1 MQVIVNDIDDATYN
15 WSQRTLGNVFCF
27 RELDLDIAINLSW
40 DYAGKSIIWRVNTKD
55 CECSCSN
62 VDGRLW

>member
-55 CECSCSN
+55 CGCSCSN
-62 VDGRLW
+62 VDGSLW

>member
-40 DYAGKSIIWRVNTKD
+40 DYAGKSIIWRVNMKD
-55 CECSCSN
+55 FDFSCSN
-62 VDGRLW
+62 VDGSLW

>member
-15 WSQRTLGNVFCF
+15 WSQPTLGNVFCF

-40 DYAGKSIIWRVNTKD
+40 DYADKSIIFRVNTKD
-55 CECSCSN
+55 CEYPCSN
-62 VDGRLW
+62 VDGRL